1 MPTYALLFV
10 ASSIETD
17 FTKFTK
23 RILYRNTY
31 AFAVDMGALGSTRR
45 ATDKTNAH
53 LKIRTPEETR
63 KLIEAVRK
71 KAASGDREAQN
82 QMVRFGARSG
92 RPTSLRNLHTGSPHT
107 SGPD

>member
-1 MPTYALLFV
+1 
-10 ASSIETD
+10 
-17 FTKFTK
+17 
-23 RILYRNTY
+23 
-31 AFAVDMGALGSTRR
+31 MGALGSTRR

-82 QMVRFGARSG
+82 QMVRFGERSG
-92 RPTSLRNLHTGSPHT
+92 RPTSLTHGKSTYIRARLVPSPGSATRMHTDLLHL
-107 SGPD
+107 